1 MTTNASTAVIR
12 QWARAEG
19 FPVGD
24 RGRLSPD
31 VLAAY
36 QSQHGDVA
44 AQATDGAGGDAPSPR
59 RERATNTGDLR
70 IAARPAPGVDGIGR
84 RVRARPS

>member
-1 MTTNASTAVIR
+1 MTTTASTAMIR

-31 VLAAY
+31 ILAAY
-36 QSQHGDVA
+36 QAQHGDVA
-44 AQATDGAGGDAPSPR
+44 PQATDTSVAAGPSASR
-59 RERATNTGDLR
+59 DRATRNGDLR

-84 RVRARPS
+84 RVRARAS